1 MSNIGNKETM
11 ARNLAYYLEQSKKTQ
26 KEVADYLGVPTSTF
40 NAWMKAVKYPRIDK
54 IEMLAN
60 YFGVLKSDL
69 IEEQTEEMREQKKNN
84 KVIANLVVRMQNDDA
99 FFDAVK
105 AIDSMEPDKL
115 SSLLA
120 LLK

>member
-1 MSNIGNKETM
+1 MDNKSIFAKNLQYQMDLHGKSRRDVCEAIGVSYNTYTDWVRGK
-11 ARNLAYYLEQSKKTQ
+11 
-26 KEVADYLGVPTSTF
+26 
-40 NAWMKAVKYPRIDK
+40 KYPRMNK
-54 IEMLAN
+54 VEMLAN
-60 YFGVLKSDL
+60 YFGILKSEL
-69 IEEQTEEMREQKKNN
+69 IEEQTDKMREQKKNN

-105 AIDSMEPDKL
+105 AIDNMEPEKL

>member
-1 MSNIGNKETM
+1 MSNIGNKK
-11 ARNLAYYLEQSKKTQ
+11 AFAQNLLYYMERSGITQ
-26 KEVADYLGVPTSTF
+26 KELAEIVEVAPSTF
-40 NAWMKAVKYPRIDK
+40 NAWIKGVKYPRINR
-54 IEMLAN
+54 IEMLAD
-60 YFGVLKSDL
+60 YFGILKSDL

-105 AIDSMEPDKL
+105 AIDNMEPEKL